1 VHGSA
6 KKRTKLGIAGVM
18 GIALVGAPMAALPAY
33 AAPEDVVDIN
43 LLNINDFH
51 GRIDA
56 NTVQFAGTVER
67 LRAAAGEANTL
78 FLSAGDNI
86 GASLFASAS
95 QQDEPTIDVL
105 NALDLASSAVG
116 NHEFDQG
123 LADLTGRVSTSAD
136 WNYLGANVY
145 LEGTTT
151 PALQEYEV
159 FEVAGVR
166 VAVIGAITVE
176 TPTLVAPAGIATL
189 DFGDPVEAVNR
200 VAAEITEDDLADVI
214 VAEYHEGAGAGTPDG
229 ATLEQEIAL
238 SDSAFSAIVTDTTAD
253 VDAIFTG
260 HTHKQYSW
268 DAPVPGAAAG
278 VTRPV
283 LQTGNY
289 GEFIGQIEL
298 NFDTATG
305 EVVDYTAANVARPV
319 ITVAADLAA
328 ADAALVTQYPRVAT
342 VKTIVDSALAEAAV
356 LGNVPIGTVT
366 QDITR
371 ASTSTTAVVEDRA
384 SESTLG
390 NLVADALLS
399 SLSGTDVGGAEIG
412 VVNPGGIR
420 AELTYAGTTPAQ
432 GGANG
437 VVTYAEA
444 NAVLPFVNN
453 LWTTTLTGAQFKTVL
468 EQQWQRDAAGAVPSR
483 PFLNLG
489 LSDNVSYTYDVTRP
503 EGDRITS
510 ITVDGEPID
519 LERGYRIGSFNFL
532 LQGGD
537 NFREFANGTGTRDSG
552 LVDRDAWISYLRT
565 NSPVSPSFDRRA
577 VAVTGAPTEVL
588 LQGATGSVT
597 LSKLDLTSLGSP
609 VNTEVTAS
617 FEGSSAP
624 AVVVPVTAGAATVAF
639 TVPSDVVGDVELVAT
654 ASPSGTVV
662 RIPIT
667 VEAVVVPPIDP
678 PIDPTPTDPT
688 PTDPTPTDPTPTD
701 PTPVP
706 TDPTPVP
713 ADPNLPESG
722 APAPVAAGEASLTPS
737 LEGDITVSDTTVASG
752 QIITINVGTQYA
764 AQYVS
769 VVLYSTA
776 GASVSEWLLVAPD
789 GTVSY
794 SLPTSLAA
802 GSYRVAV
809 QDASGTVI
817 GWTTVTAAA
826 AAGAAPQL
834 AVTGTD
840 STPTLAAGALL
851 LLLGAGLVL
860 ARRRTRGAEQG

>member
-1 VHGSA
+1 MPLNQQLRRILTEAHLVHGSA
-6 KKRTKLGIAGVM
+6 KKRTKLGIAGLM
-18 GIALVGAPMAALPAY
+18 GVALVGAPMAALPAY

-86 GASLFASAS
+86 GASLFASSS

-105 NALDLASSAVG
+105 DALDLASSAVG

-123 LADLTGRVSTSAD
+123 FADLTGRVSASAD
-136 WNYLGANVY
+136 WDYLGANVY
-145 LEGTTT
+145 LKGTTT
-151 PALQEYEV
+151 PALREYEI

-166 VAVIGAITVE
+166 VAVIGAITQE
-176 TPTLVAPAGIATL
+176 TPTLVSPGGVATL

-200 VAAEITEDDLADVI
+200 VAATITAGDLADVI

-229 ATLEQEIAL
+229 ATLAEEIAL
-238 SDSAFSAIVTDTTAD
+238 SDSAFSEIVTDTSPA

-260 HTHKQYSW
+260 HTHKQYAW
-268 DAPVPGAAAG
+268 DAPVPGAAPG

-305 EVVDYTAANVARPV
+305 EVVDYTATNVARPV
-319 ITVAADLAA
+319 ITVPATLAA
-328 ADAALVTQYPRVAT
+328 ADAALVTQYPRVAE
-342 VKTIVDSALAEAAV
+342 VKTIVDAALAEAAV
-356 LGNVPIGTVT
+356 LGNVPVGTVT

-371 ASTSTTAVVEDRA
+371 ASTSTTTVVEDRA

-390 NLVADALLS
+390 NLVADALLE
-399 SLSGTDVGGAEIG
+399 SLSGEDVGGAEIG

-489 LSDNVSYTYDVTRP
+489 LSDNVSYTYDPTRP

-510 ITVDGEPID
+510 ITVDGAPID
-519 LERGYRIGSFNFL
+519 LARGYRIGSFNFL

-537 NFREFANGTGTRDSG
+537 NFREFNNGTGTRDSG

-565 NSPVSPSFDRRA
+565 NSPIAPSFERRA
-577 VAVTGAPTEVL
+577 VAVTGVPTEEL
-588 LQGATGSVT
+588 AAGATGSVT

-617 FEGSSAP
+617 FENSAAVP
-624 AVVVPVTAGAATVAF
+624 VVVPVVSGTATVPF
-639 TVPSDVVGDVELVAT
+639 TIPSDVEGDVTLVVTAT
-654 ASPSGTVV
+654 VSGTVV
-662 RIPIT
+662 RIPLT
-667 VEAVVVPPIDP
+667 VAAIVVPPV
-678 PIDPTPTDPT
+678 
-688 PTDPTPTDPTPTD
+688 D

-706 TDPTPVP
+706 TDPVPTDPTVP
-713 ADPNLPESG
+713 APGSAE
-722 APAPVAAGEASLTPS
+722 PVAAAPSSLTPALAGEIS
-737 LEGDITVSDTTVASG
+737 VSDSSVVSG
-752 QIITINVGTQYA
+752 QIVTVTVGTQYA
-764 AQYVS
+764 GQYVS
-769 VVLYSTA
+769 VALYS
-776 GASVSEWLLVAPD
+776 ASGVSLSQWLLVAAD
-789 GTVSY
+789 GTLSY
-794 SLPTSLAA
+794 SLPSDLAA
-802 GSYRVAV
+802 GSYRLAV
-809 QDASGTVI
+809 QDSSGAVI
-817 GWTTVTAAA
+817 GWTTVSVAGATTTAA
-826 AAGAAPQL
+826 QL

-840 STPTLAAGALL
+840 AAPTLAAGALL
-851 LLLGAGLVL
+851 LLLGAALV
-860 ARRRTRGAEQG
+860 ATRRRNRGAQLS